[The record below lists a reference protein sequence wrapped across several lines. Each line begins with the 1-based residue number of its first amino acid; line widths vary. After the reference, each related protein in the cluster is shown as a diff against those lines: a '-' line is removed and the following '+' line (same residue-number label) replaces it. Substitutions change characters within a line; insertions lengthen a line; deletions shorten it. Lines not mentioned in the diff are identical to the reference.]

1 MTAPA
6 DQRIFMLTLIGRPG
20 DDPIHGIRALLK
32 LALRRYGLRCVNA
45 REIAPPQSP
54 QPDRT
59 QAHDHNDSHSSRRR
73 IDRGANPTSGG
84 DRRQRASRE
93 DPREKPKSLAKL

>member
-1 MTAPA
+1 MTSPA
-6 DQRIFMLTLIGRPG
+6 DQPRVYMLTLIGRPG

-45 REIAPPQSP
+45 REIAPPL

-59 QAHDHNDSHSSRRR
+59 QAHEIDDRTIASSGRERQ
-73 IDRGANPTSGG
+73 ANSG
-84 DRRQRASRE
+84 RPSNR
-93 DPREKPKSLAKL
+93 